1 MTTTGENSSTTTT
14 VEGWDSN
21 TTNQT
26 PSGTIDL
33 TNYVT
38 KDEYINAQSFG
49 TKSRQNE
56 IAMATKLVEK
66 DSSELHKIEDIKLK
80 DAITKQL
87 LNMTYAEANAV
98 MGNNFSISTTTNED
112 NSSKDNSNLSEVEKQ
127 LRLLQYK
134 EWVREKESAL
144 SIFKS
149 QNPELFAGDAD
160 AMVLKIEKEL
170 EFVSSSLPMDERI
183 KRAASASL
191 GNPSDKQSL
200 AYQLLLNAQAWT
212 SRGATSQQDEANTKK
227 ERIREEIREFL
238 KRPKTK

>member
-1 MTTTGENSSTTTT
+1 
-14 VEGWDSN
+14 
-21 TTNQT
+21 
-26 PSGTIDL
+26 
-33 TNYVT
+33 
-38 KDEYINAQSFG
+38 
-49 TKSRQNE
+49 
-56 IAMATKLVEK
+56 MATKLVEK

-112 NSSKDNSNLSEVEKQ
+112 NSSKDTSNLSEVEKQ

-134 EWVREKESAL
+134 DTVREKESAM
-144 SIFKS
+144 SAFKS

-160 AMVLKIEKEL
+160 AMTSKIEKEL
-170 EFVSSSLPMDERI
+170 EFVSSSLSMDERI

-200 AYQLLLNAQAWT
+200 AYQLLLNAQA
-212 SRGATSQQDEANTKK
+212 
-227 ERIREEIREFL
+227 
-238 KRPKTK
+238 

>member
-1 MTTTGENSSTTTT
+1 MDISENSSTTT
-14 VEGWDSN
+14 WDST

-26 PSGTIDL
+26 SNETIDL

-38 KDEYINAQSFG
+38 KDEYVNAQSFW
-49 TKSRQNE
+49 TKARQNE

-98 MGNNFSISTTTNED
+98 MGNNFSLSTTTNGD
-112 NSSKDNSNLSEVEKQ
+112 DSSKDNSNLSEVEKQ

-134 EWVREKESAL
+134 EGVREKESAL

-149 QNPELFAGDAD
+149 QNPDLFTGDAD
-160 AMVLKIEKEL
+160 GMTAKIEKEL
-170 EFVSSSLPMDERI
+170 EFVSTSLPIDERI
-183 KRAASASL
+183 RRAASASIW
-191 GNPSDKQSL
+191 NPSDKQSL
-200 AYQLLLNAQAWT
+200 AYQLLLNAQAGT
-212 SRGATSQQDEANTKK
+212 SRGASSQQDEAKIKK
-227 ERIREEIREFL
+227 ERIREEIRDFL
-238 KRPKTK
+238 KLPKNK

>member
-1 MTTTGENSSTTTT
+1 MTTNENSSTT
-14 VEGWDSN
+14 WDST

-26 PSGTIDL
+26 PNGTIDL

-38 KDEYINAQSFG
+38 KDEYTNAQSFW
-49 TKSRQNE
+49 TKARQNE

-80 DAITKQL
+80 DAITKNL

-98 MGNNFSISTTTNED
+98 MGNNFSLSTTTNGD
-112 NSSKDNSNLSEVEKQ
+112 NSSNDNSNLSEVEKQ

-134 EWVREKESAL
+134 DTMREKESAM
-144 SIFKS
+144 STFKS

-160 AMVLKIEKEL
+160 AMIIKIEKEL
-170 EFVSSSLPMDERI
+170 EFVSTSLTMDERI

-200 AYQLLLNAQAWT
+200 AYQLLLNAQAGT
-212 SRGATSQQDEANTKK
+212 SRGATTQQDEANTKK
-227 ERIREEIREFL
+227 ERIRDEIREFL
-238 KRPKTK
+238 KLPKKQ